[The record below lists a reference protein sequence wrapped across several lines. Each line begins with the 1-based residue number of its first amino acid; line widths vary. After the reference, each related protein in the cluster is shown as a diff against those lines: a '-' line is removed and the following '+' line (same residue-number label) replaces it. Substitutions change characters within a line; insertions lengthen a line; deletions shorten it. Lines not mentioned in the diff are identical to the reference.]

1 MTHRLY
7 PPLAFLENELF
18 GHQPTTTATE
28 AVMAE
33 PADNPGI
40 AEVAPEILTL
50 IRRKSS
56 FRAESGPPAVGQ
68 IRSLADG
75 PAKKALG
82 RPLERNLGVLLSAC
96 LGGNLWSGW
105 IVCPETDYATDRD
118 LIIEESDG
126 PCAPEVAMIQTWNQ
140 VTLPICGSE
149 PILGHI
155 SSARLGAVLTLAEHA
170 SPPDQFVPPRP
181 GKLGVWDLDP
191 GQTVMTGTPLGDE
204 VDPRRA
210 YQELYRRLATEFS
223 KVREVQPV
231 IDQPGGSVRE
241 WLHRTFVRPAWTF
254 GAMAA
259 ALVLAQIVLFSGNET
274 DAIREAGVYRSG
286 PPSSVDDC
294 SSGPRLRVLFR
305 PDAPLSEVLM
315 LLRGLELIV
324 VAGPAEN
331 GQFWVKVPEG
341 RSAEEAL
348 RLLSASSLVDEA
360 LLVSNSANGCGK

>member
-1 MTHRLY
+1 MTNRLY
-7 PPLAFLENELF
+7 PPLALLESELF
-18 GHQPTTTATE
+18 GQQPTTAAAE
-28 AVMAE
+28 SLMAK
-33 PADNPGI
+33 PTGDLRI
-40 AEVAPEILTL
+40 AEVPPEILTL
-50 IRRKSS
+50 IRRKSA

-75 PAKKALG
+75 PAIKALG
-82 RPLERNLGVLLSAC
+82 RPLERSLGMLLSAC
-96 LGGNLWSGW
+96 LGGNVWSGW
-105 IVCPETDYATDRD
+105 IVCTETVYATDRD
-118 LIIEESDG
+118 LIIEEGDG
-126 PCAPEVAMIQTWNQ
+126 PCAPQAAMIQTWNQ
-140 VTLPICGSE
+140 VTVSLSGSE

-155 SSARLGAVLTLAEHA
+155 SSARLGAVLALAEHA

-204 VDPRRA
+204 DDPRRA
-210 YQELYRRLATEFS
+210 YQELYRRLAGEFS
-223 KVREVQPV
+223 KVREVQPE
-231 IDQPGGSVRE
+231 IGQPGGSVLE

-254 GAMAA
+254 GAIAA

-274 DAIREAGVYRSG
+274 EAIRETGVYRSA
-286 PPSSVDDC
+286 PPSLVEDC
-294 SSGPRLRVLFR
+294 ASGPRLRVLFR
-305 PDAPLSEVLM
+305 PDVPLSEVLM

-341 RSAEEAL
+341 RSAQEAL

-360 LLVSNSANGCGK
+360 LLVSDSANGCSK